1 MKLQG
6 VIFDLDGVITD
17 TAHLHFQAWQQIA
30 AEIGI
35 SIDAQF
41 NEFLKGISRDE
52 SLRRILQHGGKEG
65 DFNPQERAQLAY
77 RKNLLY
83 VHSLRELTVNAVLP
97 GIHNLL
103 VDLRAQQI
111 PVGLASVSL
120 NAPTILAA
128 LELREFFTFC
138 ADASQLK
145 NSKPDPEIFLAACA
159 SSMPIHAC
167 GGTPS
172 PAQACIGIEDAQ
184 AGIDAINAS
193 GMRSVGIGAGLTGAQ
208 LLLPSTDSLTWPRLS
223 AFWQNV

>member
-52 SLRRILQHGGKEG
+52 SLWRI
-65 DFNPQERAQLAY
+65 
-77 RKNLLY
+77 LLY
-83 VHSLRELTVNAVLP
+83 VHSLHELTVNAVLP

-159 SSMPIHAC
+159 GLGVP
-167 GGTPS
+167 P
-172 PAQACIGIEDAQ
+172 QACIGIEDAQ
-184 AGIDAINAS
+184 AGIEAINAS

>member
-128 LELREFFTFC
+128 L

-159 SSMPIHAC
+159 GLGVP
-167 GGTPS
+167 P
-172 PAQACIGIEDAQ
+172 QACIGIEDAQ